1 MVLFDKFYLC
11 FSSCNSKGVEEIE
24 MELITP
30 DINEDA
36 VERVLE
42 GDKKQKEEARESKAR
57 AKPKKI
63 WTPHS
68 GNIWQPMAQWTLT

>member
-11 FSSCNSKGVEEIE
+11 FSSCNSNGVEEIE

-42 GDKKQKEEARESKAR
+42 GDKTVSY
-57 AKPKKI
+57 
-63 WTPHS
+63 THL
-68 GNIWQPMAQWTLT
+68 TLPTKRIV

>member
-42 GDKKQKEEARESKAR
+42 GDKKQKALKAEEEA
-57 AKPKKI
+57 KPEVAWKPQAGEVWK
-63 WTPHS
+63 P
-68 GNIWQPMAQWTLT
+68 LV